1 MSNRD
6 HRERPVL
13 IIKSPAVL
21 RKEALE
27 LQSIVVDAPAVSYV
41 ERELKEA
48 EANGEALEVV
58 VEGDQAQA
66 QAGSLSV
73 AAPQEEK
80 IESEEEGVRRRE
92 VERQRDEAG
101 VRRLFAE
108 EKAERD
114 RQFPSYSAGVYS
126 LVTGV
131 GAGFVALI
139 NAGPTY
145 CLDEPSGPYWAPC
158 YQQPSL
164 LTAQAATATVS
175 AFVMM
180 AAATH
185 ATINMASYCYARS
198 YNPVAPILNLYDRG
212 VDLYDRGVA
221 RVSGWLGRGDEGP
234 RIRRPDPFPGRR
246 PDMFSEAESARRVA
260 AQDVVQGEQHAAQPE
275 HAVQMGDGG
284 GAESDVGYV
293 RLS

>member
-27 LQSIVVDAPAVSYV
+27 LQSIAVDAPAVSYV

-58 VEGDQAQA
+58 VEGDQLEA
-66 QAGSLSV
+66 QAGNLSA
-73 AAPQEEK
+73 AAPEEEK

-92 VERQRDEAG
+92 AERQRDAVG
-101 VRRLFAE
+101 VMSLFAE

-114 RQFPSYSAGVYS
+114 RQFPSYEAGFYS

-131 GAGFVALI
+131 GAGFAALI

-198 YNPVAPILNLYDRG
+198 YNPVAPILNWC
-212 VDLYDRGVA
+212 DRGVA

-260 AQDVVQGEQHAAQPE
+260 AQDVVQGEQHAVQPE